1 MKASNASIDN
11 FIGQNS
17 SFVIPVYQRNYAWRE
32 EQCRRLL
39 DDAIAL
45 TKDSEKR
52 HFVGSVCIKHRWEGN
67 RESVIVIDG
76 QQRLTTLSLL
86 FLAMAKTARKLDT
99 QISKNLS
106 ATVLNSFIFLSSF
119 TGERVPKL
127 RLNIRD
133 NDDYL
138 KIIGNID
145 TNDEIAGDSHIIKN
159 FSLFEEWLSEM
170 SDAKLADLASCLHR
184 LEIAVIE
191 LSDSEDAQEI
201 FDSINSTGLEL
212 TDVDRIRN
220 FLLMDLHPDTQE
232 RLYTDYWN
240 ETERLIGLDSMSDFL
255 CSYLV
260 SYGSR
265 YIYGVKCSEKTLY
278 QAFKSWYG
286 HIPTSWYGSG
296 SDDKAEYVLSSIYD
310 SASSYSD
317 LISSLPV
324 TPDRIDSSKDVY
336 WMIKT
341 VGKHHFMVVAI
352 YLLRL
357 RDSGTISSETMAS
370 LFKILFSYF
379 IRNRIVPGKTS
390 FSYQT
395 SGNIILRLESATSQY
410 DEIGERD
417 ACDAMYNAVF
427 LQNGGNSKMAT
438 DSEFRAAI
446 KTAPI
451 YLTNKE
457 LVHFLLY
464 AIELSDREAR
474 KTIPDFDAAS
484 TVEHIMPQHPTQE
497 WLDEF
502 GSGPDENII
511 NEFGNLTL
519 TNLNSELSNKSFS
532 EKKTKYLKDSFP
544 MTRALCTN
552 GSWTYD
558 DVVSR
563 GDAISK
569 KLISLFPLPDRYSS
583 EEYIEAFKQQ
593 VADKSSR
600 STFKKL
606 GLPVGTVLHFRQDYN
621 VTCTIANP
629 INQVEYNGKTYAIS
643 AVVKVIQEDRGE
655 TVRSSYNGFD
665 WFMYDGIKLTE
676 RRRRIESGEIDIAGV
691 SDI

>member
-1 MKASNASIDN
+1 M
-11 FIGQNS
+11 
-17 SFVIPVYQRNYAWRE
+17 
-32 EQCRRLL
+32 
-39 DDAIAL
+39 
-45 TKDSEKR
+45 
-52 HFVGSVCIKHRWEGN
+52 
-67 RESVIVIDG
+67 
-76 QQRLTTLSLL
+76 
-86 FLAMAKTARKLDT
+86 DT
-99 QISKNLS
+99 
-106 ATVLNSFIFLSSF
+106 
-119 TGERVPKL
+119 
-127 RLNIRD
+127 D
-133 NDDYL
+133 
-138 KIIGNID
+138 
-145 TNDEIAGDSHIIKN
+145 DEITGDSHIIEN
-159 FSLFEEWLSEM
+159 FSLFEKWLSGM
-170 SDAKLADLASCLHR
+170 SDAELADLASCLHR

-220 FLLMDLHPDTQE
+220 FLLMDLPPDTQE
-232 RLYTDYWN
+232 RLYTNYWN
-240 ETERLIGLDSMSDFL
+240 EMEHLIGLDSMSNFL

-265 YIYGVKCSEKTLY
+265 DIYGVKCSEKTLY
-278 QAFKSWYG
+278 QAFKFWYG
-286 HIPTSWYGSG
+286 HIPTSWYGSR
-296 SDDKAEYVLSSIYD
+296 SDNKAEYVLSSIYD

-341 VGKHHFMVVAI
+341 VGKHHFMPVAI

-357 RDSGTISSETMAS
+357 RDSGTISPETMVS

-395 SGNIILRLESATSQY
+395 SGNIILRFESATSQY

-427 LQNGGNSKMAT
+427 LQNRGNYKMAT

-446 KTAPI
+446 KTSPI
-451 YLTNKE
+451 YLTDKE

-464 AIELSDREAR
+464 AIEMSDRETR

-484 TVEHIMPQHPTQE
+484 SIEHIMPQHPTQE
-497 WLDEF
+497 WIDEF

-519 TNLNSELSNKSFS
+519 TNLNSELGNKPFS
-532 EKKTKYLKDSFP
+532 EKKAKYLKDSFP
-544 MTRALCTN
+544 MTRELCTN

-563 GDAISK
+563 GDAIGG

-583 EEYIEAFKQQ
+583 EEYLEAFRRQT
-593 VADKSSR
+593 AEKSSR
-600 STFKKL
+600 STFAKL
-606 GLPVGTVLHFRQDYN
+606 GLPVGTVLHFSQNRD
-621 VTCTIANP
+621 VTCTVADSV
-629 INQVEYNGKTYAIS
+629 NQVEYDGKRYSIS
-643 AVVKVIQEDRGE
+643 AAAKAIKNNLGG
-655 TVRSSYNGFD
+655 SLNASYNGFD

-676 RRRRIESGEIDIAGV
+676 RRRRIESGEIDITGA

>member
-17 SFVIPVYQRNYAWRE
+17 SFAIPVYQRNYAWGMD
-32 EQCRRLL
+32 QCRRLL
-39 DDAIAL
+39 DDAISL
-45 TKDSEKR
+45 TRDSEKR
-52 HFVGSVCIKHRWEGN
+52 HFVGSVCVKHRWDGN

-86 FLAMAKTARKLDT
+86 FLAMAKAARKLDT
-99 QISKNLS
+99 QISRNLA
-106 ATVLNSFIFLSSF
+106 ATVLGQFIFLSSF

-145 TNDEIAGDSHIIKN
+145 TDDDIDGNSHVLVN
-159 FSLFEEWLSEM
+159 FIFFCDVLSEM
-170 SDAKLADLASCLHR
+170 SDAELADLASCLHR

-191 LSDSEDAQEI
+191 LSDNEDAQEI

-220 FLLMDLHPDTQE
+220 FLLMDLPPDTQE

-240 ETERLIGLDSMSDFL
+240 ETERLIGLDSMSVFL

-260 SYGSR
+260 SYGSNN
-265 YIYGVKCSEKTLY
+265 IYGIRCAERTLY
-278 QAFKSWYG
+278 PAFKSWYG
-286 HIPTSWYGSG
+286 HIPSSRYGSEYG
-296 SDDKAEYVLSSIYD
+296 GKTEYVLRSIYD
-310 SASSYSD
+310 SASAYSD

-324 TPDRIDSSKDVY
+324 TPNRTDSSKDVY

-341 VGKHHFMVVAI
+341 VGRSYFMSVAI

-357 RDSGTISSETMAS
+357 HASGSISSPTMDS

-390 FSYQT
+390 FGYQT
-395 SGNIILRLESATSQY
+395 SGNIISRFEAATNQY
-410 DEIGERD
+410 DEIGEKD

-427 LQNGGNSKMAT
+427 LQNRGNYKMAT

-446 KTAPI
+446 KTSPI
-451 YLTNKE
+451 YLTDKE

-464 AIELSDREAR
+464 AIEMSDRETR

-484 TVEHIMPQHPTQE
+484 SIEHIMPQHQTQE

-502 GSGPDENII
+502 GNGPDENIV

-519 TNLNSELSNKSFS
+519 TNLNSELGNKPFS

-552 GSWTYD
+552 RSWTYGD
-558 DVVSR
+558 AVSR
-563 GDAISK
+563 GDAIGR
-569 KLISLFPLPDRYSS
+569 KLTSLFPLPDRYSS
-583 EEYIEAFKQQ
+583 EEYLAAFRQQ
-593 VADKSSR
+593 AAEKSSR
-600 STFKKL
+600 STFAKL
-606 GLPVGTVLHFRQDYN
+606 GLSVGDVLHFSQNRD
-621 VTCTIANP
+621 VICTVADSV
-629 INQVEYNGKTYAIS
+629 NQVEYGGKRYAIS
-643 AVVKVIQEDRGE
+643 AAAKAIKDDLGGSVNA
-655 TVRSSYNGFD
+655 SYNGFD
-665 WFMYDGIKLTE
+665 WFMYDGIRLTE
-676 RRRRIESGEIDIAGV
+676 RRRRIESGEIGI
-691 SDI
+691 

>member
-1 MKASNASIDN
+1 
-11 FIGQNS
+11 
-17 SFVIPVYQRNYAWRE
+17 
-32 EQCRRLL
+32 
-39 DDAIAL
+39 
-45 TKDSEKR
+45 
-52 HFVGSVCIKHRWEGN
+52 
-67 RESVIVIDG
+67 
-76 QQRLTTLSLL
+76 
-86 FLAMAKTARKLDT
+86 MAKAARKLDT
-99 QISKNLS
+99 QISRNLS

-119 TGERVPKL
+119 TGERIPKL

-133 NDDYL
+133 NNDYL
-138 KIIGNID
+138 KIIGNMD
-145 TNDEIAGDSHIIKN
+145 TDDEITGDSHIIEN
-159 FSLFEEWLSEM
+159 FSLFEEWLSGM
-170 SDAKLADLASCLHR
+170 SDAELADLASCLHR

-220 FLLMDLHPDTQE
+220 FLLMDLPPDTQE
-232 RLYTDYWN
+232 RLYTNYWN
-240 ETERLIGLDSMSDFL
+240 EMEHLIGLDSMSNFL

-265 YIYGVKCSEKTLY
+265 DIYGVKCSEKTLY
-278 QAFKSWYG
+278 QAFKFWYG
-286 HIPTSWYGSG
+286 HIPTSWYGSR
-296 SDDKAEYVLSSIYD
+296 SDNKAEYVLSSIYD

-341 VGKHHFMVVAI
+341 VGKHHFMPVTI

-357 RDSGTISSETMAS
+357 RDSGTISPETMVS

-395 SGNIILRLESATSQY
+395 SGNIILRFESATSQY

-427 LQNGGNSKMAT
+427 LQNRGNYKMAT

-446 KTAPI
+446 KTSPI
-451 YLTNKE
+451 YLTDKE

-464 AIELSDREAR
+464 AIEMSDRETR

-484 TVEHIMPQHPTQE
+484 SIEHIMPQHPTQE
-497 WLDEF
+497 WIDEF

-519 TNLNSELSNKSFS
+519 TNLNSELGNKPFS
-532 EKKTKYLKDSFP
+532 EKKAKYLKDSFP
-544 MTRALCTN
+544 MTRELCTN

-563 GDAISK
+563 GDAIGG

-583 EEYIEAFKQQ
+583 EEYLEAFRRQ
-593 VADKSSR
+593 AAEKSSR
-600 STFKKL
+600 STFAKL
-606 GLPVGTVLHFRQDYN
+606 GLPVGTVLHFSQNRD
-621 VTCTIANP
+621 VTCTVADSV
-629 INQVEYNGKTYAIS
+629 NQVEYDGKRYSIS
-643 AVVKVIQEDRGE
+643 AAAKAIKDNLGG
-655 TVRSSYNGFD
+655 SLNASYNGFD

-676 RRRRIESGEIDIAGV
+676 RRRRIESGEIDITGA

>member
-86 FLAMAKTARKLDT
+86 FLAMAKTARRLDT
-99 QISKNLS
+99 QISRNLS

-119 TGERVPKL
+119 TGERIPKL

-138 KIIGNID
+138 KIIGNMNTDDKI
-145 TNDEIAGDSHIIKN
+145 TGDSHIIKN
-159 FSLFEEWLSEM
+159 FSLFEKWLSGM
-170 SDAKLADLASCLHR
+170 SDAELADLASCLHR

-220 FLLMDLHPDTQE
+220 FLLMDLPPDTQE

-240 ETERLIGLDSMSDFL
+240 ETERLIGLDSMSVFL

-260 SYGSR
+260 SYGSHN
-265 YIYGVKCSEKTLY
+265 IYGVKCSERTLY

-286 HIPTSWYGSG
+286 HIPTGRYGSEQG
-296 SDDKAEYVLSSIYD
+296 GKTEYVLCSIYD
-310 SASSYSD
+310 SASSYNN

-324 TPDRIDSSKDVY
+324 TPNRTNPSKDVY

-341 VGKHHFMVVAI
+341 VGKSYFMSVAI

-357 RDSGTISSETMAS
+357 HASDSISSSTMDS

-390 FSYQT
+390 FGYQT
-395 SGNIILRLESATSQY
+395 SGNIISRFEAATNQC

-427 LQNGGNSKMAT
+427 LQNRGNYKMAT

-446 KTAPI
+446 KTSPI
-451 YLTNKE
+451 YLTDKE

-464 AIELSDREAR
+464 AIEMSDRETR

-484 TVEHIMPQHPTQE
+484 SIEHIMPQHPTQE

-519 TNLNSELSNKSFS
+519 TNLNSELGNKSFS
-532 EKKTKYLKDSFP
+532 EKKAKYLKDSFP
-544 MTRALCTN
+544 MTRALCMN

-563 GDAISK
+563 GDAIGG

-583 EEYIEAFKQQ
+583 DEYLEAFRQQ
-593 VADKSSR
+593 TAEKSSR

-606 GLPVGTVLHFRQDYN
+606 GLPVGTVLHFCQDSD
-621 VTCTIANP
+621 VTCTVADS
-629 INQVEYNGKTYAIS
+629 INQVEYGGKRYAIS
-643 AVVKVIQEDRGE
+643 AAAKAIKDSLGGSVNA
-655 TVRSSYNGFD
+655 SYNGFD
-665 WFMYDGIKLTE
+665 WFTYDGIKLTE
-676 RRRRIESGEIDIAGV
+676 RRRRIESGEIDITGA

>member
-17 SFVIPVYQRNYAWRE
+17 SFVIPVYQRNYAWGK
-32 EQCRRLL
+32 EQCQRLL

-45 TKDSEKR
+45 TRDSEKR

-76 QQRLTTLSLL
+76 QQRFTTLSLL
-86 FLAMAKTARKLDT
+86 FLAMAKAARKLDT
-99 QISKNLS
+99 QISRNLS

-119 TGERVPKL
+119 TGERIPKL

-133 NDDYL
+133 NNDYL
-138 KIIGNID
+138 KIIGNMD
-145 TNDEIAGDSHIIKN
+145 TDDEITGDSHIIEN
-159 FSLFEEWLSEM
+159 FSLFEEWLSGM
-170 SDAKLADLASCLHR
+170 SDAELADLASCLHR

-220 FLLMDLHPDTQE
+220 FLLMDLPPDMQE

-240 ETERLIGLDSMSDFL
+240 ETERLIGLDSMLDFL

-260 SYGSR
+260 SYGSNT
-265 YIYGVKCSEKTLY
+265 IYGVKCSEKTLY

-286 HIPTSWYGSG
+286 HIPTSWYGSR
-296 SDDKAEYVLSSIYD
+296 SDNKAEYVLSSIYD

-341 VGKHHFMVVAI
+341 VGKHHFMPVAI

-357 RDSGTISSETMAS
+357 RDSGTISPETMVS

-395 SGNIILRLESATSQY
+395 SGNIILRFESATSQY

-427 LQNGGNSKMAT
+427 LQNRGNYKMAT

-446 KTAPI
+446 KTSPI
-451 YLTNKE
+451 YLTDKE

-464 AIELSDREAR
+464 AIEMSDRETR

-484 TVEHIMPQHPTQE
+484 SIEHIMPQHPTQE
-497 WLDEF
+497 WIDEF

-519 TNLNSELSNKSFS
+519 TNLNSELGNKPFS
-532 EKKTKYLKDSFP
+532 EKKAKYLKDSFP
-544 MTRALCTN
+544 MTRELCTN

-563 GDAISK
+563 GDAIGG

-583 EEYIEAFKQQ
+583 EEYLEAFRRQ
-593 VADKSSR
+593 AAEKSSR
-600 STFKKL
+600 STFAKL
-606 GLPVGTVLHFRQDYN
+606 GLPVGTVLHFSQNRD
-621 VTCTIANP
+621 VTCTVADSV
-629 INQVEYNGKTYAIS
+629 NQVEYDGKRYSIS
-643 AVVKVIQEDRGE
+643 AAAKAIKDNLGG
-655 TVRSSYNGFD
+655 SLNASYNGFD
-665 WFMYDGIKLTE
+665 WFMYDGIKLTK
-676 RRRRIESGEIDIAGV
+676 RRRRIESGEIDITGA

>member
-17 SFVIPVYQRNYAWRE
+17 SFVIPVYKRNYAWGK
-32 EQCRRLL
+32 EQCQRLL

-45 TKDSEKR
+45 TRDSEKR

-76 QQRLTTLSLL
+76 QQRFTTLSLL
-86 FLAMAKTARKLDT
+86 FLAMAKAARKLDT
-99 QISKNLS
+99 QISRNLS

-119 TGERVPKL
+119 TGERIPKL

-133 NDDYL
+133 NNDYL
-138 KIIGNID
+138 KIIGNMD
-145 TNDEIAGDSHIIKN
+145 TDDEITGDSHIIEN
-159 FSLFEEWLSEM
+159 FSLFEEWLSGM
-170 SDAKLADLASCLHR
+170 SDAELADLASCLHR

-220 FLLMDLHPDTQE
+220 FLLMDLPPDMQE

-240 ETERLIGLDSMSDFL
+240 ETERLIGLDSMLDFL

-260 SYGSR
+260 SYGSNT
-265 YIYGVKCSEKTLY
+265 IYGVKCSEKTLY

-286 HIPTSWYGSG
+286 HIPTSWYGSR
-296 SDDKAEYVLSSIYD
+296 SDNKAEYVLSSIYD

-341 VGKHHFMVVAI
+341 VGKHHFMPVAI

-357 RDSGTISSETMAS
+357 RDSGTISPETMVS

-379 IRNRIVPGKTS
+379 IRNRIVPRKTS

-395 SGNIILRLESATSQY
+395 SGNIILRFESATSQY

-427 LQNGGNSKMAT
+427 LQNRGNYKMAT

-446 KTAPI
+446 KTSPI
-451 YLTNKE
+451 YLTDKE

-464 AIELSDREAR
+464 AIEMSDRETR

-484 TVEHIMPQHPTQE
+484 SIEHIMPQHSTQE
-497 WLDEF
+497 WIDEF

-519 TNLNSELSNKSFS
+519 TNLNSELGNKPFS
-532 EKKTKYLKDSFP
+532 EKKAKYLKDSFP
-544 MTRALCTN
+544 MTRELCTN

-563 GDAISK
+563 GDAIGG

-583 EEYIEAFKQQ
+583 EEYLEAFRRQ
-593 VADKSSR
+593 AAEKSSR
-600 STFKKL
+600 STFAKL
-606 GLPVGTVLHFRQDYN
+606 GLPVGTVLHFSQNRD
-621 VTCTIANP
+621 VTCTVADSV
-629 INQVEYNGKTYAIS
+629 NQVEYDGKRYSIS
-643 AVVKVIQEDRGE
+643 AAAKAIKDNLGG
-655 TVRSSYNGFD
+655 SLNASYNGFD

-676 RRRRIESGEIDIAGV
+676 RRRRIESGEIDITGA

>member
-17 SFVIPVYQRNYAWRE
+17 SFVIPVYQRNYAWGK
-32 EQCRRLL
+32 EQCQRLL

-45 TKDSEKR
+45 TRDSGKR

-76 QQRLTTLSLL
+76 QQRFTTLSLL
-86 FLAMAKTARKLDT
+86 FLAMAKAARKLDT
-99 QISKNLS
+99 QISRNLS

-119 TGERVPKL
+119 TGERIPKL

-133 NDDYL
+133 NNDYL
-138 KIIGNID
+138 KIIGNMD
-145 TNDEIAGDSHIIKN
+145 TDDEITGDSHIIEN
-159 FSLFEEWLSEM
+159 FSLFEEWLSGM
-170 SDAKLADLASCLHR
+170 SDAELADLASCLHR

-220 FLLMDLHPDTQE
+220 FLLMDLPPDTQE
-232 RLYTDYWN
+232 RLYTNYWN
-240 ETERLIGLDSMSDFL
+240 EMEHLIGLDSMSNFL

-265 YIYGVKCSEKTLY
+265 DIYGVKCSEKTLY
-278 QAFKSWYG
+278 QAFKFWYG
-286 HIPTSWYGSG
+286 HIPTSWYGSR
-296 SDDKAEYVLSSIYD
+296 SDNKAEYVLSSIYD

-341 VGKHHFMVVAI
+341 VGKHHFMPVAI

-357 RDSGTISSETMAS
+357 RDSGTISPETMVS

-395 SGNIILRLESATSQY
+395 SGNIILRFESATSQY

-427 LQNGGNSKMAT
+427 LQNRGNYKMAT

-446 KTAPI
+446 KTSPI
-451 YLTNKE
+451 YLTDKE

-464 AIELSDREAR
+464 AIEMSDRETR

-484 TVEHIMPQHPTQE
+484 SIEHIMPQHPTQE
-497 WLDEF
+497 WIDEF

-519 TNLNSELSNKSFS
+519 TNLNSELGNKPFS
-532 EKKTKYLKDSFP
+532 EKKAKYLKDSFP
-544 MTRALCTN
+544 MTRELCTN

-563 GDAISK
+563 GDAIGG

-583 EEYIEAFKQQ
+583 EEYLEAFRRQ
-593 VADKSSR
+593 AAEKSSR
-600 STFKKL
+600 STFAKL
-606 GLPVGTVLHFRQDYN
+606 GLPVGTVLHFSQNRD
-621 VTCTIANP
+621 VTCTVADSV
-629 INQVEYNGKTYAIS
+629 NQVEYDGKRYSIS
-643 AVVKVIQEDRGE
+643 AAAKAIKNNLGG
-655 TVRSSYNGFD
+655 SLNASYNGFD

-676 RRRRIESGEIDIAGV
+676 RRRRIESGEIDITGA

>member
-17 SFVIPVYQRNYAWRE
+17 SFVIPVYQRNYAWGK
-32 EQCRRLL
+32 EQCQRLL

-45 TKDSEKR
+45 TRDSGKR

-76 QQRLTTLSLL
+76 QQRFTTLSLL
-86 FLAMAKTARKLDT
+86 FLAMAKAARKLDT
-99 QISKNLS
+99 QISRNLS

-119 TGERVPKL
+119 TGERIPKL

-133 NDDYL
+133 NNDYL
-138 KIIGNID
+138 KIIGNMD
-145 TNDEIAGDSHIIKN
+145 TDDEITGDSHIIEN
-159 FSLFEEWLSEM
+159 FSLFEEWLSGM
-170 SDAKLADLASCLHR
+170 SDAELADLASCLHR

-220 FLLMDLHPDTQE
+220 FLLMDLPPDTQE
-232 RLYTDYWN
+232 RLYTNYWN
-240 ETERLIGLDSMSDFL
+240 EMEHLIGLDSMSNFL

-265 YIYGVKCSEKTLY
+265 DIYGVKCSEKTLY
-278 QAFKSWYG
+278 QAFKFWYG
-286 HIPTSWYGSG
+286 HIPTSWYGSR
-296 SDDKAEYVLSSIYD
+296 SDNKAEYVLSSIYD

-341 VGKHHFMVVAI
+341 VGKHHFMPVAI

-357 RDSGTISSETMAS
+357 RDSGTISPETMVS

-395 SGNIILRLESATSQY
+395 SGNIILRFESATSQY

-427 LQNGGNSKMAT
+427 LQNRGNYKMAT

-446 KTAPI
+446 KTSPI
-451 YLTNKE
+451 YLTDKE

-464 AIELSDREAR
+464 AIEMSDRETR

-484 TVEHIMPQHPTQE
+484 SIEHIMPQHPTQE
-497 WLDEF
+497 WIDEF

-519 TNLNSELSNKSFS
+519 TNLNSELGNKPFS
-532 EKKTKYLKDSFP
+532 EKKAKYLKDSFP
-544 MTRALCTN
+544 MTRELCTN

-563 GDAISK
+563 GDAIGG

-583 EEYIEAFKQQ
+583 EEYLEAFRRQ
-593 VADKSSR
+593 AAEKSSR
-600 STFKKL
+600 STFAKL
-606 GLPVGTVLHFRQDYN
+606 GLPVGTVLHFSQNRD
-621 VTCTIANP
+621 VTCTVADSV
-629 INQVEYNGKTYAIS
+629 NQVEYDGKRYSIS
-643 AVVKVIQEDRGE
+643 AAAKAIKDNLGG
-655 TVRSSYNGFD
+655 SLNASYNGFD

-676 RRRRIESGEIDIAGV
+676 RRRRIESGEIDITGA